1 MLWVNG
7 FAFTRNRKHVLL
19 IEKTKPDWQAGRLNG
34 IGGKVEYRETPLDA
48 MVREMR
54 EEAGITLTDWR
65 HFVTMNIAGAGQMFC
80 YVTFDDAAKDGV
92 TQEQEIVS
100 LVRVNSLHTRLTVR
114 NLPVLIALALDDSGL
129 QLPIHLAA

>member
-80 YVTFDDAAKDGV
+80 YVAFDDAVKDGV
-92 TQEQEIVS
+92 TQEEEIVS